1 MIASEPQASMSPA
14 TVSTQTMTRSS
25 SKSTSVSK
33 RKCVEQEDVKK
44 NMLEMAEEEHQL
56 KMEIL
61 HLKKQY
67 SEAKICKLE
76 EFSFNKD
83 RNNNTNHNQNNDNTL
98 LIIIYGSRSIFENQL
113 LFISRRLQK

>member
-1 MIASEPQASMSPA
+1 
-14 TVSTQTMTRSS
+14 MTTSS
-25 SKSTSVSK
+25 SKSTSASK

-44 NMLEMAEEEHQL
+44 KMLEMAKEEHQL

-67 SEAKICKLE
+67 IDAKIRKLE

-83 RNNNTNHNQNNDNTL
+83 GNNNTNQNNDNT
-98 LIIIYGSRSIFENQL
+98 RA
-113 LFISRRLQK
+113 

>member
-1 MIASEPQASMSPA
+1 
-14 TVSTQTMTRSS
+14 MTTSS
-25 SKSTSVSK
+25 SKSTSASK

-83 RNNNTNHNQNNDNTL
+83 GNNNTNHNQNNDNTRAH
-98 LIIIYGSRSIFENQL
+98 IWQPFN
-113 LFISRRLQK
+113 F